1 MLYPLLPHCE
11 TQPRITVRNIT
22 LRNIH
27 SRGGYL
33 VGIVRC
39 NETNP
44 CTDINFENVKHD
56 GFFSDFKYGFITE
69 HVYGSVVDSYPAP
82 NFNSSSTPEEIENV
96 AIAYREFLSKHLSL
110 NQDLTYPIPAF
121 E

>member
-1 MLYPLLPHCE
+1 MLYPLMKRCD

-39 NETNP
+39 NATNP
-44 CTDINFENVKHD
+44 CTNINFENVNHD
-56 GFFSDFKYGFITE
+56 GFFSDFKDNSWITE
-69 HVYGSVVDSYPAP
+69 NVYGSVINSHP
-82 NFNSSSTPEEIENV
+82 NPHFNTSSTSQEIDQVSE
-96 AIAYREFLSKHLSL
+96 IYKEFLSQYNKAH
-110 NQDLTYPIPAF
+110 
-121 E
+121 

>member
-1 MLYPLLPHCE
+1 M
-11 TQPRITVRNIT
+11 RNIT

-39 NETNP
+39 NASNP
-44 CTDINFENVKHD
+44 CTDIHFENVKHD
-56 GFFSDFKYGFITE
+56 GFISDFKNGFITE
-69 HVYGSVVDSYPAP
+69 NAYGSVIDSYPDP
-82 NFNSSSTPEEIENV
+82 HINTNSTQEEIEQIGEV
-96 AIAYREFLSKHLSL
+96 YKQFLKSHHIDAAYRNKEVLAL
-110 NQDLTYPIPAF
+110 

>member
-39 NETNP
+39 NESNP
-44 CTDINFENVKHD
+44 CTEINFENVKHD
-56 GFFSDFKYGFITE
+56 GLFSEFKYGFITE
-69 HVYGSVVDSYPAP
+69 NVYGSVIDSYPTP
-82 NFNSSSTPEEIENV
+82 IFNTSSTPKEIEAV
-96 AIAYREFLSKHLSL
+96 AIAYREYLSKHLAINFDFDHSMS
-110 NQDLTYPIPAF
+110 A
-121 E
+121 